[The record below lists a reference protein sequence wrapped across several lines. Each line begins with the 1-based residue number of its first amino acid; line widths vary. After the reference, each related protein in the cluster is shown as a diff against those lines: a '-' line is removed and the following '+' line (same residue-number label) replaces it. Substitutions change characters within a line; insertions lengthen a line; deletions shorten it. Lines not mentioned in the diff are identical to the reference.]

1 MVEYNIVNVKLSSSQ
16 INQLKSAVKS
26 KTVVTLKMNIRIS
39 TAIIYLMN
47 YY

>member
-39 TAIIYLMN
+39 MAIIYLMN